1 MRWLETTSFLGNTL
15 LQWATALG
23 IALAVF
29 FVLLLLRRLIVGRL
43 GRRAGS
49 TAGGLDDIAVDL
61 ARRTRTLL
69 ILVPSI
75 WLGSLEL
82 QLGPAV
88 NRVLKGAAEV
98 AVFLQLA
105 LWASLAIDLWV
116 ARAQRRRL
124 AGDAS
129 SLALVGILRF
139 VAKLTLWVI
148 LLLAAL
154 DNLGVNVTSLVTGLG
169 IGGLAVALALQ
180 NVLSD
185 LLASLAIVFDKPFVL
200 GDSISVNELSGAV
213 ESIGLKT
220 TRLRGTGGEQ
230 IILANGE
237 LLKSR
242 IHNWKRMTE
251 RRVVL
256 AFGVPRETPADVVAG
271 IPERLRAIV
280 EGQTQVRFERAHF
293 KGFGCKESGETSL
306 DFEAVYWIEVPDYKV
321 FMDRQQAVNL
331 AVLEILQEEG
341 IGLAPASPAL
351 PRPVPADRNL
361 PPANP

>member
-1 MRWLETTSFLGNTL
+1 MRRLATTSFLGSPLT
-15 LQWATALG
+15 QWAIALG
-23 IALAVF
+23 IATAVF
-29 FVLLLLRRLIVGRL
+29 LTLLLLRRLIVGRL
-43 GRRAGS
+43 GRRAES
-49 TAGGLDDIAVDL
+49 TAGGVDDIAVDL
-61 ARRTRTLL
+61 ARRTRALL
-69 ILVPSI
+69 ILIPAI

-82 QLGPAV
+82 QVTPAV

-124 AGDAS
+124 AGDPS
-129 SLALVGILRF
+129 SLALVGVLRF
-139 VAKLTLWVI
+139 VAKLALWVI

-185 LLASLAIVFDKPFVL
+185 LLASLAIVFDKPFVI
-200 GDSISVNELSGAV
+200 GDSISVNELSGSV

-242 IHNWKRMTE
+242 IHNWKRMNE
-251 RRVVL
+251 RRVAL
-256 AFGVPRETPADVVAG
+256 TFGVPQATGADAVAAL
-271 IPERLRAIV
+271 PERLRSIV
-280 EGQTQVRFERAHF
+280 EGQDQVRFERAHF
-293 KGFGCKESGETSL
+293 KGFGESSL
-306 DFEAVYWIEVPDYKV
+306 DFEAIYWIATPDYKV

-331 AVLEILQEEG
+331 ALLKTLQDEG
-341 IGLAPASPAL
+341 IGLASGSPVL
-351 PRPVPADRNL
+351 LPVPIDRNL
-361 PPANP
+361 PPAQP

>member
-1 MRWLETTSFLGNTL
+1 MHWLQTTSFLGNTL
-15 LQWATALG
+15 LQWATAVG

-29 FVLLLLRRLIVGRL
+29 LTLLLVRRLIVGRL

-69 ILVPSI
+69 ILIPAV

-82 QLGPAV
+82 QVGPAV

-105 LWASLAIDLWV
+105 LWASLSIDLWV

-129 SLALVGILRF
+129 SLALIGVLRF
-139 VAKLTLWVI
+139 MAKLTLWVI

-185 LLASLAIVFDKPFVL
+185 LLASLAIVFDKPFVI

-242 IHNWKRMTE
+242 IHNWKRMSE

-271 IPERLRAIV
+271 LPERLRAIV
-280 EGQTQVRFERAHF
+280 EGQAQVRFERAHF

-306 DFEAVYWIEVPDYKV
+306 DFEAVYWIETPDYKV

-331 AVLEILQEEG
+331 AVLKTLQEEG
-341 IGLAPASPAL
+341 IGLAHTSPSL
-351 PRPVPADRNL
+351 LRPVPADRNL
-361 PPANP
+361 PPPSP

>member
-1 MRWLETTSFLGNTL
+1 MRWLQTTSFLGNSL
-15 LQWATALG
+15 LQWAVASG
-23 IALAVF
+23 VALAVF
-29 FVLLLLRRLIVGRL
+29 LALLLVRRLIVGRL
-43 GRRAGS
+43 GRRAAS

-69 ILVPSI
+69 ILILAV

-82 QLGPAV
+82 QVGPAV
-88 NRVLKGAAEV
+88 DRVLKGAAEA

-105 LWASLAIDLWV
+105 LWASLSIDLWV

-124 AGDAS
+124 AGDTS
-129 SLALVGILRF
+129 SLALVGVLRL
-139 VAKLTLWVI
+139 VAKLTLWSI

-185 LLASLAIVFDKPFVL
+185 LLASLAIVFDKPFVI
-200 GDSISVNELSGAV
+200 GDSISVNELSGTV

-220 TRLRGTGGEQ
+220 TRLRGAGGEQ

-242 IHNWKRMTE
+242 IHNWKRMSE

-271 IPERLRAIV
+271 LPERLRGIV
-280 EGQTQVRFERAHF
+280 EGLAQVRFERAHF

-331 AVLEILQEEG
+331 AVLKTLQEEG
-341 IGLAPASPAL
+341 IGLAPTNPSL
-351 PRPVPADRNL
+351 PRPAPADRNL
-361 PPANP
+361 PPAHP